1 MNNGNTCEI
10 YLAVV
15 VAEETANIAVKTL
28 NERIKSGDF
37 GKQFSSHYSRMN
49 ELPYVQVN
57 VTGIF
62 TLEPWSV
69 QKKQKRE

>member
-15 VAEETANIAVKTL
+15 VAEETANIAVTTL
-28 NERIKSGDF
+28 NDRIKSGDF

-62 TLEPWSV
+62 TREPWSV
-69 QKKQKRE
+69 KEEEERE